1 MGAKK
6 LRVELLRYTP
16 NPQEAVA
23 MGARLCYSAAG
34 IEDLKQG
41 VEAKN
46 QDAFLDRLM
55 ELGHLTPIEHASFS
69 FGIEG
74 VSRSLLAQI
83 TRHRIASF
91 SVKSQRYVSEASA
104 AKEDGVFGYIIPPRI
119 EALGAEAVKQFAG
132 QMAQIQEW
140 YDGWVE
146 KLGNS
151 GESTSEDARFVLPN
165 AAETKMMVTMNA
177 RELLHFFNLRC
188 CNRAQWEIRAL
199 ALEMLR
205 LVRAVAP
212 AIFRGAGPGC
222 LKGPCPEGRM
232 SCGKVNEVRE
242 TFKNL

>member
-23 MGARLCYSAAG
+23 MGARLCYSDAG

-151 GESTSEDARFVLPN
+151 GESTSEDDRFVLPN